1 MQKERNLIKELFS
14 RVRQYKAKTVATPI
28 FMVLEV
34 LMEVLIPAIMAQ
46 IIDVGVAEMDMN
58 YILLMSAFLILTA
71 LLSLFFG
78 VMGAKFGSDA
88 GAGFST
94 NLRHD
99 LYSKV
104 QEFSF
109 SDIDRFSPSSL
120 ITRLTTDVQR
130 VQQLFTMSI
139 RMFVRSPMMLIFS
152 SIMAFRAGGV
162 LAMIFIIVLPILAL
176 AIAIMVKITYSYF
189 NAAFKGY
196 DRFNQVVGEN
206 LSGIRTVKAYVREDK
221 EKVKFGES
229 AENIRYNFTKAQK
242 MMAVMSP
249 LMMFVSYGCMIAIS
263 YFGAKLVNV
272 GSMDTGSLMSIF
284 TYTGQILSSLMMT
297 GMIVVMYTMTKPSME
312 RVAEVLSSK
321 SSMDE
326 NEDGEKVV
334 PDGSISF
341 ENVDFGYKE
350 GSKVLKNINL
360 EIKSGE
366 MVGVIGTTGSGKT
379 TLVSLIARLYDTT
392 NGRVKVGGS
401 DVREYNLDALRDSVS
416 VVLQKNTL
424 FSGSVRENLQ
434 WGKEDATEEEMKKAL
449 DISSALSFVMEK
461 EGGLDYHVE
470 QGGSNFSGG
479 QRQRLCI
486 ARALLKSPKILIMDD
501 STSAVDTKTDR
512 KIRESLRRDVN
523 SMTRIIISQ
532 RVSSIEDADKI
543 VIMNA
548 GRIEDVGTHSQLM
561 ERNAG
566 YRNLY
571 ETQTKGRE

>member
-1 MQKERNLIKELFS
+1 
-14 RVRQYKAKTVATPI
+14 
-28 FMVLEV
+28 
-34 LMEVLIPAIMAQ
+34 
-46 IIDVGVAEMDMN
+46 
-58 YILLMSAFLILTA
+58 
-71 LLSLFFG
+71 
-78 VMGAKFGSDA
+78 
-88 GAGFST
+88 
-94 NLRHD
+94 
-99 LYSKV
+99 
-104 QEFSF
+104 
-109 SDIDRFSPSSL
+109 
-120 ITRLTTDVQR
+120 
-130 VQQLFTMSI
+130 
-139 RMFVRSPMMLIFS
+139 
-152 SIMAFRAGGV
+152 
-162 LAMIFIIVLPILAL
+162 
-176 AIAIMVKITYSYF
+176 
-189 NAAFKGY
+189 
-196 DRFNQVVGEN
+196 
-206 LSGIRTVKAYVREDK
+206 
-221 EKVKFGES
+221 
-229 AENIRYNFTKAQK
+229 
-242 MMAVMSP
+242 
-249 LMMFVSYGCMIAIS
+249 MIAIS

-392 NGRVKVGGS
+392 NGSVKVGGR

-434 WGKEDATEEEMKKAL
+434 WGKEDATEEEMKRAL

>member
-242 MMAVMSP
+242 MMAAMSP

-392 NGRVKVGGS
+392 NGRVKVGGR

-434 WGKEDATEEEMKKAL
+434 WGKEDATEEEMKRAL
-449 DISSALSFVMEK
+449 DISSALSFVMET

>member
-14 RVRQYKAKTVATPI
+14 RVRQYKAKTAATPI

-162 LAMIFIIVLPILAL
+162 LAMIFIIVLPVLAL

-221 EKVKFGES
+221 EKVKFRES

-242 MMAVMSP
+242 MMAAMSP

-392 NGRVKVGGS
+392 NGRVKVGGR

-434 WGKEDATEEEMKKAL
+434 WGKEDATEEEMKRAL

>member
-14 RVRQYKAKTVATPI
+14 RVRQYKAKTVAPPI

-58 YILLMSAFLILTA
+58 YILLMSAFLIITA

-162 LAMIFIIVLPILAL
+162 LAMIFIIVLPVLAL

-221 EKVKFGES
+221 EKVKFRES

-360 EIKSGE
+360 EIKSRE
-366 MVGVIGTTGSGKT
+366 MVGVIGTTGSGKP
-379 TLVSLIARLYDTT
+379 TLVSLRARLYDTT
-392 NGRVKVGGS
+392 NGRVKVGGR

-434 WGKEDATEEEMKKAL
+434 WGKEDATEEEMKRAL

>member
-14 RVRQYKAKTVATPI
+14 RVRQYKAKTVSTPI

-162 LAMIFIIVLPILAL
+162 LAMIFIIVLPVLAL

-221 EKVKFGES
+221 EKVKFRES

-242 MMAVMSP
+242 MMAAMSP

-392 NGRVKVGGS
+392 NGSVKVGGR

-434 WGKEDATEEEMKKAL
+434 WGKEDATEEEMKRAL

-512 KIRESLRRDVN
+512 KIRESLRRDEN

>member
-1 MQKERNLIKELFS
+1 MIKDLFS
-14 RVRQYKAKTVATPI
+14 RVRQYKAKTVVTPI

-46 IIDVGVAEMDMN
+46 IIDVGVATMN
-58 YILLMSAFLILTA
+58 MKYILLMSALLILSA
-71 LLSLFFG
+71 LLSLLFG
-78 VMGAKFGSDA
+78 VLGAKFGSEA

-109 SDIDRFSPSSL
+109 SDIDKFSSSSL

-139 RMFVRSPMMLIFS
+139 RMFVRSPMMLIFA
-152 SIMAFRAGGV
+152 SIMAFRAGGILSLV
-162 LAMIFIIVLPILAL
+162 FVIVLPILA
-176 AIAIMVKITYSYF
+176 IGIGIMVKITYSYF

-206 LSGIRTVKAYVREDK
+206 LSGIRTVKAYVREEK
-221 EKVKFGES
+221 EKKKFKDS
-229 AENIRYNFTKAQK
+229 AETIRYNFTKAQK
-242 MMAVMSP
+242 MMTAMNP
-249 LMMFVSYGCMIAIS
+249 MMMFVSYGCMIAIS

-272 GSMDTGSLMSIF
+272 GSIDTGSLMSIF
-284 TYTGQILSSLMMT
+284 TYSGQILSSLMMT
-297 GMIVVMYTMTKPSME
+297 GMIVVMYTMSKPSME
-312 RVAEVLSSK
+312 RIAEVLASE

-326 NEDGEKVV
+326 NENGEKVV

-341 ENVDFGYKE
+341 ENVNFGYKE
-350 GSKVLKNINL
+350 GSSVLKNINL

-392 NGRVKVGGS
+392 VGSVKVGGK
-401 DVREYNLDALRDSVS
+401 DVREYNLKSLRDSVS
-416 VVLQKNTL
+416 VVLQKNNL

-434 WGKEDATEEEMKKAL
+434 WGNENATDEEIEKAL
-449 DISSALSFVMEK
+449 DIASALFFVKEK

-470 QGGSNFSGG
+470 QGGANFSGG

-512 KIRESLRRDVN
+512 KIREALRRDVN

-532 RVSSIEDADKI
+532 RISSIEDADKI
-543 VIMNA
+543 IIMNA
-548 GRIEDVGTHSQLM
+548 GRIEDVGTHDELIK
-561 ERNAG
+561 RNAG
-566 YRNLY
+566 YKNLF

>member
-1 MQKERNLIKELFS
+1 
-14 RVRQYKAKTVATPI
+14 
-28 FMVLEV
+28 MVLEV

-221 EKVKFGES
+221 EKVKFRES

-392 NGRVKVGGS
+392 NGRVKVGGR
-401 DVREYNLDALRDSVS
+401 DVKEYNLDALRDSVS

-434 WGKEDATEEEMKKAL
+434 WGKEDATEEEMKRAL

>member
-221 EKVKFGES
+221 EKVKFRES
-229 AENIRYNFTKAQK
+229 AENICYNFTKAQK

-392 NGRVKVGGS
+392 NGRVKVGGR

-523 SMTRIIISQ
+523 SITRIIISQ

>member
-1 MQKERNLIKELFS
+1 
-14 RVRQYKAKTVATPI
+14 
-28 FMVLEV
+28 MVLEV

-221 EKVKFGES
+221 EKVKFRES

-242 MMAVMSP
+242 MMAAMSP

-392 NGRVKVGGS
+392 NGRVKVGGR

-434 WGKEDATEEEMKKAL
+434 WGKEDATEEEMKRAL